1 MGRNPVFQVCFIGLQ
16 FGSIS
21 LPLTYQPIVC
31 FASLHGYAFNIS
43 WRSSLTLVND
53 RMVVQNNLC
62 QPKGRELDQAIHK
75 PPESISS
82 HFPDLFDRNVFF
94 ILPFL
99 ISAYF
104 QGGVLSLELF
114 RSLGVVLNTL
124 LEVARCMPGA
134 RRMWVEQLGALSAL
148 YLCLG
153 FVLQKKVR
161 NYGK

>member
-1 MGRNPVFQVCFIGLQ
+1 
-16 FGSIS
+16 
-21 LPLTYQPIVC
+21 
-31 FASLHGYAFNIS
+31 
-43 WRSSLTLVND
+43 
-53 RMVVQNNLC
+53 MVVQNNLC

-124 LEVARCMPGA
+124 LEFS
-134 RRMWVEQLGALSAL
+134 EQLGALSAL

-153 FVLQKKVR
+153 FVLQKVR
-161 NYGK
+161 NYGKSIITAVFP